1 MWNLN
6 TTQNLMQSASL
17 KLNLDALVMIYSTS
31 ILVDAKYIMTKASN
45 FVSAN
50 LQWCKLIKTPAIE
63 NIFFV
68 SIYELRIAKKHLER
82 KATLGYCL
90 TCYFHQCKGD
100 LASSFKFI
108 A

>member
-1 MWNLN
+1 
-6 TTQNLMQSASL
+6 MQSASL

-45 FVSAN
+45 FVSPN
-50 LQWCKLIKTPAIE
+50 LQWRKLINIPAIE

-82 KATLGYCL
+82 KATLGYRL
-90 TCYFHQCKGD
+90 TCYFHQRKGD
-100 LASSFKFI
+100 LASSLKFI